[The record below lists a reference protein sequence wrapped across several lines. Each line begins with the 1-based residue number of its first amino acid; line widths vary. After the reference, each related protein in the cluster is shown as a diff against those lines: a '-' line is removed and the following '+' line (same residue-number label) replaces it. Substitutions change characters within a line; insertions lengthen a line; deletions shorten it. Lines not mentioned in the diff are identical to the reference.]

1 MRKSL
6 HRDQSGLASLVIA
19 VLIII
24 VLTTMVI
31 GFIQIIGKE
40 QRRSLDRQLSS
51 QAFYAAESA
60 VNDATS
66 VINSGYTGNKTQCTP
81 LPVSPTNPA
90 ELSGTSNILTGNNN
104 VSYPCLLINQQPP
117 TLEYSQVSTSRSTT
131 FPITSA
137 TGANYD
143 AVTFSWGDAAGGHK
157 LRSSNVPTNA
167 GFPINSEWNL
177 GALGTGVLRVDI
189 VPFGTGSAPRSSLI
203 ASVRTYFLYPTTSIS
218 SANVV
223 NYATEP
229 SGAIVSGNCVA
240 NTTPNDCSVTIGNIN
255 TARSYVRIMSM
266 YNPIKVSVKATA
278 GGAGVNLTGA
288 QALVDATGKAN
299 DVLRR
304 IQVRVPHENVDVP
317 DYALASMD
325 TLCKR
330 FAVADIVKD
339 DNSGGAPDPLLTCP
353 PASW

>member
-60 VNDATS
+60 VNDAVS
-66 VINSGYTGNKTQCTP
+66 VINSGYPGNKTQCKPFTGG
-81 LPVSPTNPA
+81 SNPA

-157 LRSSNVPTNA
+157 LRSSSVPTNTD
-167 GFPINSEWNL
+167 FPINSEWNL

-189 VPFGTGSAPRSSLI
+189 VPFGIGSALRSSLI
-203 ASVRTYFLYPTTSIS
+203 ASVRTYFLYPTTNTS
-218 SANVV
+218 SSNVV
-223 NYATEP
+223 NYAAEP

-240 NTTPNDCSVTIGNIN
+240 NTVPNDCSVTISNIN

-278 GGAGVNLTGA
+278 ANVGVNLTGA
-288 QALVDATGKAN
+288 QALVDATGKAS

-330 FAVADIVKD
+330 FAVADTVIS
-339 DNSGGAPDPLLTCP
+339 DNSGGAPDPLSTCP
-353 PASW
+353 PISW